1 HEIAHMWFPMQVGS
15 DEKRY
20 SWQDEGFTRFNQA
33 QGMREFFAGLD
44 RESNSRDNYLRTA
57 RSGQEVELMR
67 HGDLY
72 PVGSPAFAV
81 ASYDK
86 MAINLRSLRALLGE
100 DLFMRAYREY
110 GRRWINKHP
119 APYDFWNT
127 VEDVA
132 GRDLDWFWT
141 TWWFETWTLDQAV
154 AGARAEGDAL
164 VVTIEDRGLAP
175 MPVRLAITRDGGGVE
190 RLELPVEAWLA
201 GARTQTARIT
211 NGATVRAVEID
222 PEMVFPDIDRSNNRW
237 EKN

>member
-1 HEIAHMWFPMQVGS
+1 
-15 DEKRY
+15 
-20 SWQDEGFTRFNQA
+20 
-33 QGMREFFAGLD
+33 
-44 RESNSRDNYLRTA
+44 
-57 RSGQEVELMR
+57 MR

-81 ASYDK
+81 ASYEK

-110 GRRWINKHP
+110 GRRWVNKHP

-190 RLELPVEAWLA
+190 RLELPVEVWLA

-237 EKN
+237 SRAQ